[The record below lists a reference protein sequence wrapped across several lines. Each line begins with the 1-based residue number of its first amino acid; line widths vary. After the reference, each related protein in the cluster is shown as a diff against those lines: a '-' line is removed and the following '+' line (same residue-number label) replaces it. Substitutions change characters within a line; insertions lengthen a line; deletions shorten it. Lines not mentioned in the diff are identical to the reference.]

1 MLCLKRDAL
10 ARERAGRAAD
20 ARSHAAA
27 QATVEARAKA
37 VTDELRAQVTSL
49 VEAMATERTVR
60 AKQRGE
66 LDHKASGAAASVALL
81 KGQLA
86 SAEELLASARDD
98 AKRVRNG
105 GRPEPHE
112 ESCI

>member
-1 MLCLKRDAL
+1 
-10 ARERAGRAAD
+10 
-20 ARSHAAA
+20 
-27 QATVEARAKA
+27 VEARAKA

-105 GRPEPHE
+105 GCTSKKNVDAFSFFIRRRTRRAQW
-112 ESCI
+112 SRSLTNACLSWSSS